1 MCSTANLP
9 CVVARASWAVNNQEA
24 LALLCRDLLLF
35 RPASGDPVAASQWR
49 KRDRYGMTSC
59 VPTLPKTLM
68 AS

>member
-9 CVVARASWAVNNQEA
+9 CAVARASRAVNNQEA
-24 LALLCRDLLLF
+24 LAWLYRDLLLF

-59 VPTLPKTLM
+59 VPTLPKSLV

>member
-9 CVVARASWAVNNQEA
+9 CAVARASWAVNNQA

-59 VPTLPKTLM
+59 VPTLPKRLI